1 MLMAGACSFFPL
13 SRMDRKAELSEGNPS
28 DLPWVLGGVEER
40 EGVQVMTVA
49 GKG

>member
-1 MLMAGACSFFPL
+1 MLMAGVCSFFPL